1 VATTPSGLNSVVNND
16 GGDSQDREAR
26 VRRRILTV
34 AGEIFER
41 RGLQGTTMED
51 IAEAAGVARKTV
63 YNYFDNKPKLV
74 GEVIEQTSAHT
85 AALALESLDLTA
97 PPEDLIVDAAMA
109 LLHQARHRR
118 YTEMLLRPDA
128 LPITARI
135 VEQSER
141 IARVERGYW
150 APILEPLRDAGRLRV
165 TDIDELVEWLTFIH
179 LVLLTRPATFEEDPA
194 VTRRMLRTYLV
205 PALLHPGDVTAPKV

>member
-1 VATTPSGLNSVVNND
+1 MVNNLGNAD
-16 GGDSQDREAR
+16 ERESR

-34 AGEIFER
+34 AAEIFEQ
-41 RGLQGTTMED
+41 RGLQRTTMED

-63 YNYFDNKPKLV
+63 YNYFENKPKLL
-74 GEVIEQTSAHT
+74 GEVIEEASART

-109 LLHQARHRR
+109 LLIQARHSR
-118 YTEMLLRPDA
+118 YTEVLEMLLRPDA
-128 LPITARI
+128 LRVTAKT

-165 TDIDELVEWLTFIH
+165 TDIDEVVEWLTFIH
-179 LVLLTRPATFEEDPA
+179 LVFLTRPATFEGDPD

-205 PALLHPGDVTAPKV
+205 PALLHPANTAVN